1 MLAFC
6 KYDGQSLQ
14 PIECAQVEELVR
26 QTSAM
31 PMASSWLVGDTG
43 MTLYK
48 SACQPED
55 PSCFE
60 KELFFGIT
68 RSVISSERQ
77 VNDLTMK
84 LRNNRFA

>member
-48 SACQPED
+48 SACQPEEFL
-55 PSCFE
+55 PVSKKNCF
-60 KELFFGIT
+60 
-68 RSVISSERQ
+68 SDYSISNIERAP
-77 VNDLTMK
+77 DYD
-84 LRNNRFA
+84 RG